1 VEAPLALA
9 LAGVAMRLDA
19 RQQRVEQI
27 VLKPRDLVR
36 DEGDCME
43 MTVGVGVGVG
53 VGTLVQLG
61 HACTDDAAGEAADA
75 HPSQTDRR

>member
-9 LAGVAMRLDA
+9 LAGVAMRPDA

-43 MTVGVGVGVG
+43 MTVGVGVG
-53 VGTLVQLG
+53 TLVQLG

>member
-1 VEAPLALA
+1 VEALLALA
-9 LAGVAMRLDA
+9 LAGVAMRPDA

-27 VLKPRDLVR
+27 VLKPRELVR

-43 MTVGVGVGVG
+43 MTVGVGVG